1 MLTFNKS
8 RNDSQMIARGKAE
21 IDLEHEAYRA
31 LSSRR
36 KTPADAEAASHLHGA
51 VVKRAIVVLDA
62 QGNLEARFQSMG
74 LLWGRAIDGA
84 SMAYGYSQARVLTAG
99 EIAHHSVGP
108 DKELSAHFA
117 ASVFMGSTLSQLRQ
131 RSSDL
136 PVRSVVAISRFSHFG
151 QRIASMESSRL

>member
-1 MLTFNKS
+1 MAELKS
-8 RNDSQMIARGKAE
+8 TVSTQRTA
-21 IDLEHEAYRA
+21 LYR
-31 LSSRR
+31 LGGRR
-36 KTPADAEAASHLHGA
+36 RLMRKRLRISTA
-51 VVKRAIVVLDA
+51 VVKRAIVVPDA
-62 QGNLEARFQSMG
+62 QGDLEARYPSIG
-74 LLWGRAIDGA
+74 LVWGGAIDGA
-84 SMAYGYSQARVLTAG
+84 SMAYGYSQARVRFILTAG

-117 ASVFMGSTLSQLRQ
+117 ASVFIGSTLSQLRQ